1 METSGVTPD
10 VAVRA
15 PELAELV
22 QAPGPFATVYLTTEG
37 GVENA
42 AFKSEQRWKALRD
55 RLVEEG
61 AAEQA
66 LAAVDPVV
74 GTAHVHGAC
83 LAVVADGA
91 GTVHV
96 EHGPRALPHD
106 FGRWSP
112 LPSLVP
118 LLEWRQALPPHVVV
132 LTDRTGADLYAHR
145 RSGPDLKRQGG
156 GDDDPVTKSA
166 PGGWSQRR
174 FQQRAE
180 NTWENNADDVARQLV
195 RLVDQVEAK
204 LVVTAGDVRALQ
216 LLRAALPREVADRL
230 RTVGGGRSE
239 DGSSHAVAD
248 EVHRLVAETVEAET
262 ASLVAK
268 LREELGQQDR
278 AVEGAGPTFEALT
291 MAQVEVLVVH
301 DDLFDDRQAWFGP
314 DPTHL
319 ALDQEGLR
327 QLGVDQPR
335 PARLTDV
342 AVRAAL
348 ATGAGIRVVVEAD
361 APRDAL
367 GAVLRWTRA

>member
-1 METSGVTPD
+1 METSGVTPG

-22 QAPGPFATVYLTTEG
+22 QAPGPFATIYLTTEG
-37 GVENA
+37 DVENA

-55 RLVEEG
+55 RLADDG

-74 GTAHVHGAC
+74 GGAHVHGAC
-83 LAVVADGA
+83 LGVVADGA

-96 EHGPRALPHD
+96 EHGPGPLAQD
-106 FGRWSP
+106 VGRWSP

-132 LTDRTGADLYAHR
+132 LADRTGADLYAHR
-145 RSGPDLKRQGG
+145 RSGPDLQRQGG
-156 GDDDPVTKSA
+156 GEDDPVAKSS
-166 PGGWSQRR
+166 PGGWSQRK

-180 NTWENNADDVARQLV
+180 NTWEHNADDVAEQLV
-195 RLVDQVEAK
+195 GLVDQVEAK
-204 LVVTAGDVRALQ
+204 LVVAAGDVRALQ
-216 LLRAALPREVADRL
+216 LLREALPREMADRL

-239 DGSSHAVAD
+239 DGSSRAVTHD
-248 EVHRLVAETVEAET
+248 VHRLVAETVAAET
-262 ASLVAK
+262 AGLVAK

-278 AVEGAGPTFEALT
+278 AVEGAGPTFEALA
-291 MAQVEVLVVH
+291 MAQVEVLLVH
-301 DDLFDDRQAWFGP
+301 DDLFDERQAWFGP

-319 ALDQEGLR
+319 ALDQDGLR
-327 QLGVDQPR
+327 QLGVDQPQ
-335 PARLTDV
+335 PARLADV

-348 ATGAGIRVVVEAD
+348 ATGAGIRVVAEAD
-361 APRDAL
+361 AA
-367 GAVLRWTRA
+367 